1 MLALKIIG
9 AIILLIV
16 LINLIPVGAD
26 ISYADGEARVSAKIC
41 GKLIQ
46 LYPKLPDEGKKA
58 KKEKKKKEEEQPEEQ
73 AEDKE
78 KKPKLSLPAD
88 FSKEEL
94 LELLKVG
101 LRAAGSFR
109 RKLCIDRF
117 RLWFVSSDPDPYWTI
132 MIYNYVNDALC
143 VLGAIAENSFRVKDS
158 DIRTA
163 TDFNVGEPFIEIRLA
178 LSIRI
183 GQIVHVTLATGIAAL
198 KILLRHKRKQKKML
212 KEQRAA

>member
-1 MLALKIIG
+1 MLALEIIG

-26 ISYADGEARVSAKIC
+26 ISYADGETRVSAKIC

-46 LYPKLPDEGKKA
+46 LYPKPPDDGKKM
-58 KKEKKKKEEEQPEEQ
+58 KKGKKPKEEEKPPEQ
-73 AEDKE
+73 AEEKE
-78 KKPKLSLPAD
+78 AKPKRSLPKD

-94 LELLKVG
+94 LELLKIG
-101 LRAAGSFR
+101 LRTAGSFR
-109 RKLCIDRF
+109 RKLQIDHF

-143 VLGAIAENSFRVKDS
+143 VLGALAENAFRVKDS

-163 TDFNVGEPFIEIRLA
+163 TDFDVGEPFIEVRLA

-183 GQIVHVTLATGIAAL
+183 GQIVCVALAAGIAAL
-198 KILLRHKRKQKKML
+198 KILLRHRRRQKKML
-212 KEQRAA
+212 KEQLAA